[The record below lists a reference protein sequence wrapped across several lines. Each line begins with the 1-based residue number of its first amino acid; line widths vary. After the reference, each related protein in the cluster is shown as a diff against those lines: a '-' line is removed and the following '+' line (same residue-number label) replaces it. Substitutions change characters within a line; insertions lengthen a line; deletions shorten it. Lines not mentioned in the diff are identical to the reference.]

1 MNVNYLI
8 DAIVRQTTVLI
19 AQLATSGGRRPSLAH
34 TANQVFVDLVSELK
48 RQGVGNKVI
57 ADMFGLALRGYHAK
71 VSRLQASATYG
82 GKSLWEAVLE
92 FIRTKSIVT
101 QADVLARFRGDDVLT
116 VRSVLSDLVDSGLV
130 FRTDKGDRSV
140 FRAVSL
146 EEMTEHDQ
154 SGSEGIANLVW
165 VGVNRLGSS
174 TRGEL
179 SALVPIDD
187 RSLETALE
195 LLVQEGRV
203 SRHGE
208 GQTARYSCDGCVIP
222 LGEGHGWEAAV
233 FDHYQAMV
241 TALCA
246 KLNTGALRGEATDHI
261 GGSTYTFCVW
271 DDHPMREQV
280 LGFLGSI
287 RIQAM
292 ALRQRVAEYNQ
303 TANMSADRMQRVVA
317 YVGQTVI
324 EPEVETVNE

>member
-34 TANQVFVDLVSELK
+34 TANQVFVDLVTELK

-71 VSRLQASATYG
+71 VSRLQGSATYG

-92 FIRTKSIVT
+92 FIRAKGTVS
-101 QADVLARFRGDDVLT
+101 QADVLTRFRGDDALT
-116 VRSVLSDLVDSGLV
+116 VRSVLGDLVDSGLV

-146 EEMTEHDQ
+146 EEMKEHDQ

-165 VGVNRLGSS
+165 VGVNRLGSA
-174 TRGEL
+174 TRDEL
-179 SALVPIDD
+179 IDLVPIDGASMD
-187 RSLETALE
+187 SALA
-195 LLVQEGRV
+195 LLLKEGRI
-203 SRHGE
+203 SRHE
-208 GQTARYSCDGCVIP
+208 EAQTVRYSCDGCFIP
-222 LGEGHGWEAAV
+222 LGESHGWEAAV

-246 KLNTGALRGEATDHI
+246 KLNTGVLRGEATDHI
-261 GGSTYTFCVW
+261 GGSTYTFCIW
-271 DDHPMREQV
+271 EGHPMQEQV
-280 LGFLGSI
+280 LGFLSSI
-287 RIQAM
+287 RAQAM
-292 ALRQRVAEYNQ
+292 ALRQQVADYNQ
-303 TANMSADRMQRVVA
+303 TTNKPTDQMQRVVA

-324 EPEVETVNE
+324 DPEGETVNE